1 VKLLVGVLQCTQSQ
15 VEELKRENRGDA
27 SQVEELRKENGGETV
42 CSNEVKFSVYILS
55 VIYHYIACLF
65 IAFSASLVESGNI
78 ADIGPFT
85 TEITVT
91 FRNETAYLLLFA
103 LGIFTAPLKG
113 AYGTCSNSLSMVING
128 QKVVI
133 AHARQDQYDVNSSK
147 AVVLILEVGDVVY
160 VRLWSGR
167 SIYDNGNNYNTFS
180 GHLLFP

>member
-1 VKLLVGVLQCTQSQ
+1 MLYNNQYLILLYL
-15 VEELKRENRGDA
+15 
-27 SQVEELRKENGGETV
+27 VEELRKENGGETV
-42 CSNEVKFSVYILS
+42 CLNEVKFSLYILS

-91 FRNETAYLLLFA
+91 FRNVFTNIGNDYNYDYSAIIQETAYLLLFA

-113 AYGTCSNSLSMVING
+113 AYGTCSNSLR
-128 QKVVI
+128 VVI

>member
-1 VKLLVGVLQCTQSQ
+1 MVTSN
-15 VEELKRENRGDA
+15 ENIN
-27 SQVEELRKENGGETV
+27 QHLNLMEELRKENGGETV
-42 CSNEVKFSVYILS
+42 CLNEVKFSVYILS

-91 FRNETAYLLLFA
+91 FRNFFTNIGNDYNYDYSAIIQETAYLLLF
-103 LGIFTAPLKG
+103 
-113 AYGTCSNSLSMVING
+113 
-128 QKVVI
+128 KVVI